1 MQDEEIKD
9 DGKHGFRSL
18 INEEEI
24 KVEDIEKNI
33 QSFGNITY
41 HNSNLQHMTLFEVKE
56 TISKREH
63 KYSQ

>member
-1 MQDEEIKD
+1 MQEEEIKD

-24 KVEDIEKNI
+24 IVEDIEKNN

-41 HNSNLQHMTLFEVKE
+41 HYSNLQHMTLFEVEE
-56 TISKREH
+56 TIRNAN
-63 KYSQ
+63 